1 MHVQRITVDRNYL
14 QKGHAKM
21 DPSNLV
27 NLGHATQ
34 RRDRC
39 KVNPTVL
46 NRQSVSPG
54 HTVLLCHRLVLPTE
68 VLSNPLSL
76 LGSPWCVCVC
86 VYCGHIRPKQ
96 GSPHGAARPAEASA
110 GELERSYC
118 AWVCVHTV
126 QTQRELLVSP
136 SLTTTGNQ
144 TNIRTSSIPVQG
156 KPMVLLV

>member
-1 MHVQRITVDRNYL
+1 MQSEPNSPEQTVSQSRTHSAVMP
-14 QKGHAKM
+14 QTCFAHRSPVK
-21 DPSNLV
+21 
-27 NLGHATQ
+27 
-34 RRDRC
+34 
-39 KVNPTVL
+39 PTL
-46 NRQSVSPG
+46 SP
-54 HTVLLCHRLVLPTE
+54 RLPV
-68 VLSNPLSL
+68 V
-76 LGSPWCVCVC
+76 CVCVC